1 MGEKHIGHLLPWL
14 TFSLVAVFMHVKLVL
29 TFKNY
34 NYERNEQFTISGFVV
49 NNAEVHNFEK
59 SSIARF
65 GISYRTS
72 VKKDD
77 QEIKLSDILNI
88 ETWIKNDDTATLDLL
103 QKGKLI
109 KVEGFFKAD
118 TYTKDGKD
126 FHVTKMT
133 ATKIELVRK
142 TAKEA

>member
-1 MGEKHIGHLLPWL
+1 MN
-14 TFSLVAVFMHVKLVL
+14 AM
-29 TFKNY
+29 N
-34 NYERNEQFTISGFVV
+34 NFTISGFVV

-77 QEIKLSDILNI
+77 QEIKLSAILNI

-133 ATKIELVRK
+133 ATKIELVQK
-142 TAKEA
+142 NSKGGLDLLLFLCSTFIGDI

>member
-133 ATKIELVRK
+133 ATKIELVQK

>member
-1 MGEKHIGHLLPWL
+1 MN
-14 TFSLVAVFMHVKLVL
+14 AM
-29 TFKNY
+29 N
-34 NYERNEQFTISGFVV
+34 NFTISGFVV

-77 QEIKLSDILNI
+77 QEIKLSAILNI

-142 TAKEA
+142 QQRRLRPPLVSMFYFYWQYQKAIF

>member
-1 MGEKHIGHLLPWL
+1 MFVLLCFNVKKLFDFLLP
-14 TFSLVAVFMHVKLVL
+14 FSVL
-29 TFKNY
+29 Y
-34 NYERNEQFTISGFVV
+34 C
-49 NNAEVHNFEK
+49 
-59 SSIARF
+59 F

-77 QEIKLSDILNI
+77 QEIKLSAILNI

>member
-34 NYERNEQFTISGFVV
+34 NYERNEQFRNLGFVV

-77 QEIKLSDILNI
+77 QEIKLSAILNI

>member
-1 MGEKHIGHLLPWL
+1 MLSSPTERIILIMIRGNLIIEIG
-14 TFSLVAVFMHVKLVL
+14 
-29 TFKNY
+29 
-34 NYERNEQFTISGFVV
+34 
-49 NNAEVHNFEK
+49 
-59 SSIARF
+59 
-65 GISYRTS
+65 
-72 VKKDD
+72 
-77 QEIKLSDILNI
+77 
-88 ETWIKNDDTATLDLL
+88 IKNDDTATLDLL

>member
-1 MGEKHIGHLLPWL
+1 MGEKHIGHLLPRL

-34 NYERNEQFTISGFVV
+34 NYERNEQFYNLGFVV

-77 QEIKLSDILNI
+77 QEIKLSAILNI

>member
-1 MGEKHIGHLLPWL
+1 
-14 TFSLVAVFMHVKLVL
+14 MHVKLVL

-77 QEIKLSDILNI
+77 QEIKLSAILNI

-103 QKGKLI
+103 
-109 KVEGFFKAD
+109 
-118 TYTKDGKD
+118 
-126 FHVTKMT
+126 
-133 ATKIELVRK
+133 
-142 TAKEA
+142 

>member
-1 MGEKHIGHLLPWL
+1 M
-14 TFSLVAVFMHVKLVL
+14 
-29 TFKNY
+29 N
-34 NYERNEQFTISGFVV
+34 NFTISGFVV

-77 QEIKLSDILNI
+77 QEIKLSAILNI

-142 TAKEA
+142 TAKGGLDLLLFLCSTFIGNIKKAIFWIAFLTARY

>member
-34 NYERNEQFTISGFVV
+34 NYERNNNFTISGFVV

-77 QEIKLSDILNI
+77 QEIKLSAILNI

-109 KVEGFFKAD
+109 KVEVFFKAD

>member
-1 MGEKHIGHLLPWL
+1 MGEKHIGHLLPRL

-34 NYERNEQFTISGFVV
+34 NYERNEQFHNLWFVV

-77 QEIKLSDILNI
+77 QEIKLSAILNI

-103 QKGKLI
+103 QKGKLV

>member
-1 MGEKHIGHLLPWL
+1 MN
-14 TFSLVAVFMHVKLVL
+14 AM
-29 TFKNY
+29 N
-34 NYERNEQFTISGFVV
+34 NFTISGFVA

-77 QEIKLSDILNI
+77 QEIKLSAILNI

-103 QKGKLI
+103 QKV